1 MAANEITF
9 FRVISVQIVPG
20 VSFYGTIEIEVNL
33 LDPSLWWVRSVM
45 AYSNGCNREINQ
57 KWAKLVREAVDRDTT
72 ICDMV
77 TERCVRM
84 VSEIKA
90 RGEV

>member
-1 MAANEITF
+1 MRANEITF
-9 FRVISVQIVPG
+9 FRLIAVQIVPG

-33 LDPSLWWVRSVM
+33 LDPGGWWVRSVM
-45 AYSNGCNREINQ
+45 AYSNGCNRELDQ
-57 KWAKLVREAVDRDTT
+57 QWARLVRAAVDRDTT
-72 ICDMV
+72 ICDMI

-90 RGEV
+90 RGEA